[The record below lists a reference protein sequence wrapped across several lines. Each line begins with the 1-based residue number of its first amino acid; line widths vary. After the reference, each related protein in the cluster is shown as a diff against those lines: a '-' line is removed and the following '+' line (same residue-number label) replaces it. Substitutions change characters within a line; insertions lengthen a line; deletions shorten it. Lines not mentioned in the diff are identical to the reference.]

1 MINNLSI
8 FGLTTA
14 APAGGI
20 SAYSSIIMLVAMFA
34 IFYFVLIRPQKKK
47 DKEIKQ
53 MRDSISIGDD
63 VITIG
68 GIHGKIAKVSD
79 ETIVLELSHGKQR
92 ITFSKWAIGSV
103 DKKGKDSNSKD
114 VVETE
119 AIEENSSE
127 DTKKDDK

>member
-1 MINNLSI
+1 MNNLSV
-8 FGLTTA
+8 FGLT
-14 APAGGI
+14 APAGG
-20 SAYSSIIMLVAMFA
+20 AAGFSSIIMLVAMFA

-53 MRDSISIGDD
+53 MRDSLSVGDEI
-63 VITIG
+63 ITIG

-79 ETIVLELSHGKQR
+79 DTIVLELSHGKQR

-103 DKKGKDSNSKD
+103 DKKGKDSSSKE

-119 AIEENSSE
+119 AIEENTSE
-127 DTKKDDK
+127 DRKSDDK

>member
-1 MINNLSI
+1 MINNLRM
-8 FGLTTA
+8 FGLVA
-14 APAGGI
+14 ATGGVPT
-20 SAYSSIIMLVAMFA
+20 YSSIIMLVAMFA

-53 MRDSISIGDD
+53 MRDSLSVGDEI
-63 VITIG
+63 ITIG
-68 GIHGKIAKVSD
+68 GIHGKIAKIND

-103 DKKGKDSNSKD
+103 DKKGKETNNKE

-119 AIEENSSE
+119 AIEENTSD
-127 DTKKDDK
+127 DTKTDDK